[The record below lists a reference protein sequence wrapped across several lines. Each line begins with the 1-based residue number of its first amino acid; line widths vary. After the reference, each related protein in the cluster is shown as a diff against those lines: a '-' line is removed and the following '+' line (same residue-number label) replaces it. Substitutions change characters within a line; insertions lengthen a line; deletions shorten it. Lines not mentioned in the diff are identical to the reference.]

1 MQIMLLEGDGIGPEI
16 MRSAKRILSVLS
28 ENFNIKIEG
37 VPYNIGVRTVNK
49 GEWNLD
55 MIIDEAKQYKAI
67 LKAPM
72 GDLALIGESGTEMA
86 LDIILGLRFHFD
98 LFANV
103 RPVRLLPGVSSIL
116 KGYDEG
122 RRVEY
127 TLIRENSE
135 GLYSSH
141 FGGLVLRDEIAIDNQ
156 IISREGSRR
165 ISQYA
170 FELARRSNGS
180 PLDSKKSVTCVDK
193 SNALKSF
200 AFFRKVFR
208 EVAGEFPDVEPRYMY
223 GDAMAQYMLFHPQNL
238 NVIVTENMIG
248 DILSDLGAAT
258 VGGLGF
264 AYSANLSREKGMFE
278 PFHGSAVDI
287 AGKGI
292 ANPIAMILSTTMAID
307 WLGCGNY
314 GELVEKALFSAM
326 KKGIKTPDM
335 GGSTGTEKFTDV
347 ILEELISK

>member
-1 MQIMLLEGDGIGPEI
+1 
-16 MRSAKRILSVLS
+16 
-28 ENFNIKIEG
+28 
-37 VPYNIGVRTVNK
+37 
-49 GEWNLD
+49 
-55 MIIDEAKQYKAI
+55 
-67 LKAPM
+67 M
-72 GDLALIGESGTEMA
+72 GDLALIGESGKEMA

-116 KGYDEG
+116 KGCDED

-141 FGGLVLRDEIAIDNQ
+141 FGGLVFRDEIAIDNQ

-193 SNALKSF
+193 SNVLKSF

-238 NVIVTENMIG
+238 SVIVTENMIG

-258 VGGLGF
+258 DTIPFKQHYLHDRRCLC
-264 AYSANLSREKGMFE
+264 ALLSFLIIS
-278 PFHGSAVDI
+278 SAVTLFLKI
-287 AGKGI
+287 FTRWMQFTI
-292 ANPIAMILSTTMAID
+292 QIL
-307 WLGCGNY
+307 
-314 GELVEKALFSAM
+314 
-326 KKGIKTPDM
+326 PH
-335 GGSTGTEKFTDV
+335 
-347 ILEELISK
+347 